1 MAFWSNLFGSGV
13 NHEGV
18 APNDNPPTS
27 VGGDDWRP
35 GDPDGVQFEGEP
47 VESRALPMI
56 IPSPWDG
63 WPAEWSTPAWGGVEM
78 TRLVDTAWDCIDLNA
93 SILSSLPVYRTQGG
107 RIVEPKPWMVN
118 PDPLIYASW
127 QEFAN
132 QLFWEYQLG
141 EAFVLATSYF
151 ADTYPRTFRVIPASL
166 VNVEVVEG
174 VRTYRIGQRDVTAD
188 MLHIRYR
195 STTDPNQPRGVGP
208 LAAAGA
214 RIVTIGVLQRYVQ
227 NLSETGGRPLWWIT
241 SDKVLDQDD
250 ANEYQKRVT
259 DARRRNAGEPAVLGK
274 GATVGQAQAM
284 SAKDMALLEISQW
297 NESRIATKL
306 GVPPYVLGLPSG
318 GDSMTYSNVSQLFTF
333 HDRAWLRPKA
343 NAVMSALSNWLLPAG
358 QAVELNRDEYTR
370 PELKERAEA
379 YEILTR
385 SEILGVAE
393 AQRME
398 RFDGPTPAERQAREA
413 QTQAA
418 SALSGGDQS

>member
-18 APNDNPPTS
+18 EPNDNPQTS
-27 VGGDDWRP
+27 VGGEDWRP
-35 GDPDGVQFEGEP
+35 GDPNGIEFESTPVDGRSLQV
-47 VESRALPMI
+47 PMA
-56 IPSPWDG
+56 SPWDG

-78 TRLVDTAWDCIDLNA
+78 TRLVDTAWDCIDLNS
-93 SILSSLPVYRTQGG
+93 SILASLPVYRTQGG
-107 RIVEPKPWMVN
+107 QIVEAKPWMTN

-132 QLFWEYQLG
+132 QLFWDYHLG

-151 ADTYPRTFRVIPASL
+151 ADTYPRTFRVIPPSY

-174 VRTYRIGQRDVTAD
+174 VRTYKIGPRDVTAD

-195 STTDPNQPRGVGP
+195 STTDPNQPHGVGP

-241 SDKVLDQDD
+241 SDQKLDQAD
-250 ANEYQKRVT
+250 ADEYQRQVAT
-259 DARRRNAGEPAVLGK
+259 ARKRNAGEPAVFGK
-274 GATVGQAQAM
+274 GAEIGQANSM
-284 SAKDMALLEISQW
+284 SAKDMALLEISQF

-306 GVPPYVLGLPSG
+306 GVPPYVLGLPS

-343 NAVMSALSNWLLPAG
+343 NAVMTALSNWLLPAG

-385 SEILGVAE
+385 SKIMGAAE

-398 RFDGPTPAERQAREA
+398 RLNGPTAAEA
-413 QTQAA
+413 QATSDEAQAA

>member
-18 APNDNPPTS
+18 APNDNDPST

-35 GDPDGVQFEGEP
+35 GDPDGIQFEGEP
-47 VESRALPMI
+47 VEHRALPMV

-107 RIVEPKPWMVN
+107 QIADAKPWMAN
-118 PDPLIYASW
+118 PDPLIYQSW

-132 QLFWEYQLG
+132 QLFWEYHLG

-151 ADTYPRTFRVIPASL
+151 SDGYPRTFRVIPSSM
-166 VNVEVVEG
+166 VNVEMVEG
-174 VRTYRIGQRDVTAD
+174 MRTYRIGQSDVTPD

-195 STTDPNQPRGVGP
+195 SSTDPNQPRGVGP

-214 RIVTIGVLQRYVQ
+214 RMITIGVLQRYVQ
-227 NLSETGGRPLWWIT
+227 NLSETGGRPLWWVT
-241 SDKVLDQDD
+241 SESKLDPDD
-250 ANEYQKRVT
+250 AKEYQKQVA
-259 DARRRNAGEPAVLGK
+259 DARRRNSGEPAVFGK

-284 SAKDMALLEISQW
+284 SAKDMALLEISQF
-297 NESRIATKL
+297 NEARIATKL
-306 GVPPYVLGLPSG
+306 GVPPYVLALPSG

-343 NAVMSALSNWLLPAG
+343 TAVMSALSNWLLPAG

-385 SEILGVAE
+385 SKIMGVSE

-398 RFDGPTPAERQAREA
+398 RLNGPTPAEA
-413 QTQAA
+413 QQTDDTQAA
-418 SALSGGDQS
+418 AALSGGDQS